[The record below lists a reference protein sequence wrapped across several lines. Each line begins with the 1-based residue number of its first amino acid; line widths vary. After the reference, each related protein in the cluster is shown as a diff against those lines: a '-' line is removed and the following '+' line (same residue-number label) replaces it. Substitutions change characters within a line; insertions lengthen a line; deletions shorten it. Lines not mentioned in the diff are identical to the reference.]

1 MGSYSIK
8 DLERIS
14 GIKAHTLR
22 IWEQRYE
29 ILKPNRTD
37 TNIRTYSDDD
47 LKRILN
53 ISILNQQG
61 VKISKLA
68 KLNTEQLF
76 KQVIDSSDANDSKQ
90 VQVDNLVIAMVEMDE
105 DRFDKYFSTCIL
117 RHGFEQ
123 SINDVIYPF
132 LQKVGL
138 LWQTNSIN
146 PAQEHFISNLIRQ
159 KLIVAIDGTQNSQT
173 DGGKKFLLY
182 LPENEMHEISL
193 LFANY
198 KVRYAHHKSIYLG
211 QSVPYADLKMVY
223 NLHKPDYI
231 LTILTCSLFNETLQ
245 DYCDRLAA
253 DFHEAKIL
261 VSGSLL
267 QQQTLDPA
275 SNVLIFNNMEFLN
288 PLLAEL

>member
-1 MGSYSIK
+1 M
-8 DLERIS
+8 
-14 GIKAHTLR
+14 
-22 IWEQRYE
+22 
-29 ILKPNRTD
+29 
-37 TNIRTYSDDD
+37 
-47 LKRILN
+47 
-53 ISILNQQG
+53 
-61 VKISKLA
+61 
-68 KLNTEQLF
+68 
-76 KQVIDSSDANDSKQ
+76 
-90 VQVDNLVIAMVEMDE
+90 
-105 DRFDKYFSTCIL
+105 
-117 RHGFEQ
+117 
-123 SINDVIYPF
+123 
-132 LQKVGL
+132 
-138 LWQTNSIN
+138 
-146 PAQEHFISNLIRQ
+146 
-159 KLIVAIDGTQNSQT
+159 
-173 DGGKKFLLY
+173 LY